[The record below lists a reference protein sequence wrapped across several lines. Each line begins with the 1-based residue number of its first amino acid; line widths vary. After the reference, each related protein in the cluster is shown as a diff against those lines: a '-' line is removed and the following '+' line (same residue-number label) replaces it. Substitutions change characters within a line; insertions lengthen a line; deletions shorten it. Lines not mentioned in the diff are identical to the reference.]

1 MADYNNLHGNI
12 EPICI
17 RIQKILPTVY
27 TDALSYQDAMGQIVA
42 KTNELVEQVNNF
54 SDEVLSAAK
63 AYTDGAIEE
72 SIKQYNQALQQFEAD
87 YDQFVDN
94 VTGALSGFQNQMDAN
109 FARQDNE
116 IAGSRAYTD
125 TKIEQNN
132 DWILEQLT
140 QRFVGILVLNPFTGE
155 RVTIQ
160 DMFDY
165 LSALHM
171 TEAAKIEQ
179 IVADAKTVNVVV
191 GYNATCTQ
199 MVNNGKNIFGIA

>member
-1 MADYNNLHGNI
+1 MADYNNLQGNI

-132 DWILEQLT
+132 DWILEQIT
-140 QRFVGILVLNPFTGE
+140 QQFVGILVLNPFTGE

-179 IVADAKTVNVVV
+179 IVAAAKAVNVVV

>member
-1 MADYNNLHGNI
+1 MADYNNLQGNI

-132 DWILEQLT
+132 DWILEQIT
-140 QRFVGILVLNPFTGE
+140 QQFVGILVLNPFTGE

-179 IVADAKTVNVVV
+179 IGAAANTVNVVV

>member
-94 VTGALSGFQNQMDAN
+94 VTGTLSGFQNQMDSN

-132 DWILEQLT
+132 DWILEQIT
-140 QRFVGILVLNPFTGE
+140 QQFVGILVLNPFTGE

-160 DMFDY
+160 NMFDY

-179 IVADAKTVNVVV
+179 IVAAAKTVNAVV

>member
-1 MADYNNLHGNI
+1 MADYNNLQGNI

-27 TDALSYQDAMGQIVA
+27 TDALSYQDAMGQIIA

-94 VTGALSGFQNQMDAN
+94 VTGALSGFQNQMGAN

-132 DWILEQLT
+132 DWILEQIT
-140 QRFVGILVLNPFTGE
+140 QQFVGILVLNPFTGE

-179 IVADAKTVNVVV
+179 IVAAAKNVNVVV